1 MATTVTVSGVIRR
14 PVHEVFAFITD
25 ARNAPQ
31 WQTKSGL
38 QRIQQIPEGPVGV
51 GTRIIEVWK
60 FMGREAE
67 ATSEVTEYEPNTKY
81 TRIAVGSGG
90 PIKQGTTTF
99 ESVPEGTRVTF
110 AIIVSAGGL
119 FAIAEP
125 LLAANMKKSFETNL
139 AEAKALLDGQA
150 ATSAS

>member
-14 PVHEVFAFITD
+14 PVEEVFAFITD

-99 ESVPEGTRVTF
+99 D
-110 AIIVSAGGL
+110 IIVSASGL

>member
-1 MATTVTVSGVIRR
+1 MTTTMTVSDVIRR
-14 PVHEVFAFITD
+14 PVEEVFAFITD

-38 QRIQQIPEGPVGV
+38 QRIQQMPESPVGV
-51 GTRIIEVWK
+51 GTRITEVWK
-60 FMGREAE
+60 FMGMESE
-67 ATSEVTEYEPNTKY
+67 ATSEVTEYEPNKKY
-81 TRIAVGSGG
+81 ARVVIGSGS

-110 AIIVSAGGL
+110 DVTISAGGL

-125 LLAANMKKSFETNL
+125 LLAANMKKSFEMNI
-139 AEAKALLDGQA
+139 AEAKALLEGRNA
-150 ATSAS
+150 A

>member
-67 ATSEVTEYEPNTKY
+67 GTSEVTEYEPNTKY
-81 TRIAVGSGG
+81 ARITVGNGG
-90 PIKQGTTTF
+90 PINRGKTTF
-99 ESVPEGTRVTF
+99 ESVPGGTRVNF
-110 AIIVSAGGL
+110 AINVS
-119 FAIAEP
+119 P
-125 LLAANMKKSFETNL
+125 
-139 AEAKALLDGQA
+139 
-150 ATSAS
+150 